1 MPITSAL
8 LDTVPHV
15 TSDAGRWRRRVGLTD
30 ERVFICNEDGFYKDL
45 RDALFRR
52 GWRQAA
58 WGSTPHWSLAIS
70 LKPTEVDFTALRP
83 GQAVNSFEGSS
94 ALCNKSLLIASLA
107 ANAAALPVPTTAFFP
122 RAFDLD
128 EPHDYAAFVDD
139 FRATAAEGVLRAV
152 ALAAL
157 RASDGGSDE
166 SRAVSLFLR
175 AFDAVASSGSAL
187 ALKSFLSAPSVR
199 AAASQLPVNVGVVA
213 AAVRV
218 TSRRAPNF
226 DDDSVLDCALAADDP
241 PLISAREWQII
252 RWCSA
257 FAAGG
262 PMEQAPV
269 TRAREAAD
277 RAGAPQTAR
286 SSLGHST
293 ALLAQLSGWRDRAMR
308 DAATPGAAAALRSSF
323 DPNVGVIEPTAL
335 GDDDDIFALAPA
347 SGDVWTAVVDAL
359 SSVSACPSAQS
370 TLLAER
376 AHNVWIVKPSGK
388 SRGRGI
394 ECDTSLDRI
403 LARRGAEAG
412 ATKATGGGG
421 FIVQKYI
428 ERPLCVHDRKFDIR
442 QWSLVTSWAPLEVWV
457 FTRPYLRFCAVPY
470 ELTNVG
476 DRFAHL
482 SNNSIQKH
490 SAAFGSVGDGNM
502 WHAVDFARWLEER
515 DAVGAWA
522 GLEFSAGARCA
533 RPGDA
538 SAAGGGGVAPTAP
551 VSGCGDIWGLVVE
564 PRIHDVVLHT
574 LLCGQ
579 DSLGA
584 RATPNAGW
592 EQYGFDVMVD
602 ASLRVWLIEVNSA
615 PDMSHSTSVTAALVP
630 DATEGIAAVTC
641 EWAAWAASG
650 RRGPEPST
658 GAWRKI
664 YTAPSAAAASVTTC
678 TARGLAV
685 TGTSLAPTQR
695 GRAAAAAAAGA
706 VVVRPAGAARSASP
720 RPPTAGAAAGPSASK
735 FAVAT
740 SRAGSTS
747 VPPISRD
754 VPPRPPARTTAGG
767 GARAARALVSSMT
780 PLSMGRAVIEFP
792 L

>member
-1 MPITSAL
+1 MTSAL
-8 LDTVPHV
+8 LDTVSHV
-15 TSDAGRWRRRVGLTD
+15 TGDEARWRRRVGLAED
-30 ERVFICNEDGFYKDL
+30 ERVFICTEDGFYKDL
-45 RDALFRR
+45 RAAFFRR

-58 WGSTPHWSLAIS
+58 WGSTPHWSLAIA
-70 LKPTEVDFTALRP
+70 LKPADVDFTALRP

-107 ANAAALPVPTTAFFP
+107 ANASALPVPTASFFP

-139 FRATAAEGVLRAV
+139 FRATAAEGILRAV

-157 RASDGGSDE
+157 RESAGGDGDHS
-166 SRAVSLFLR
+166 VSLFLR
-175 AFDAVASSGSAL
+175 ALDAAVTNGSPLALITLLSSPSVCAAVA
-187 ALKSFLSAPSVR
+187 R
-199 AAASQLPVNVGVVA
+199 LPLNVGVVA
-213 AAVRV
+213 AATRV

-226 DDDSVLDCALAADDP
+226 DDDSVLDSAHAADEP
-241 PLISAREWQII
+241 PLISQHEWQII

-262 PMEQAPV
+262 PTKQAPV
-269 TRAREAAD
+269 TRAREAAE
-277 RAGAPQTAR
+277 RVNAPQMAR

-293 ALLAQLSGWRDRAMR
+293 AVLAQLSAWRDRALR
-308 DAATPGAAAALRSSF
+308 DATTPGAAAAVRSSF
-323 DPNVGVIEPTAL
+323 DPNIGVIEPTSL
-335 GDDDDIFALAPA
+335 GEDDDIFALAPVSEDLWA
-347 SGDVWTAVVDAL
+347 ALVGAL
-359 SSVSACPSAQS
+359 SCVAVCPSAQS
-370 TLLAER
+370 TLLAEC

-394 ECDTSLDRI
+394 ECDTALDRI

-457 FTRPYLRFCAVPY
+457 FTRPYLRFCAVPF

-490 SAAFGSVGDGNM
+490 SAAFGSIGDGNM
-502 WHAVDFARWLEER
+502 WHAIDFAQWLEAQ
-515 DAVGAWA
+515 DAAGAWA
-522 GLEFSAGARCA
+522 GLEFSRGAARCA
-533 RPGDA
+533 RPGDSSGSGEGA
-538 SAAGGGGVAPTAP
+538 TTAP

-579 DSLGA
+579 DALGT
-584 RATPNAGW
+584 RAASSTGSW

-615 PDMSHSTSVTAALVP
+615 PDMTHSTSVTAALVP
-630 DATEGIAAVTC
+630 DATEGMAAITC
-641 EWAAWAASG
+641 EWAAWASG
-650 RRGPEPST
+650 GRKGPEPTT

-664 YTAPSAAAASVTTC
+664 YTAPSAAATSVTTC

-685 TGTSLAPTQR
+685 MGTALAPTPR
-695 GRAAAAAAAGA
+695 GRATAAPSAPVGA
-706 VVVRPAGAARSASP
+706 TPRPAGAARSASP
-720 RPPTAGAAAGPSASK
+720 RPPAATELSSK
-735 FAVAT
+735 PLTF

-747 VPPISRD
+747 VPPKSRD
-754 VPPRPPARTTAGG
+754 APPVAPRPLGARTTAGG

-780 PLSMGRAVIEFP
+780 PLSLGRAVIEFS